1 MRTFRFKGFEKDSFY
16 KDGAFTI
23 GKIYAASHVDSPDSD
38 VPSLCVIEDDNGY
51 SMWEETHAFEE
62 VFGNE

>member
-1 MRTFRFKGFEKDSFY
+1 MRKFKFKGFEKDSFY

-23 GKIYAASHVDSPDSD
+23 GKIYEVSHVDSPNLN
-38 VPSLCVIEDDNGY
+38 VPALCVIEDDNGFQ
-51 SMWEETHAFEE
+51 MWEETHAFEE